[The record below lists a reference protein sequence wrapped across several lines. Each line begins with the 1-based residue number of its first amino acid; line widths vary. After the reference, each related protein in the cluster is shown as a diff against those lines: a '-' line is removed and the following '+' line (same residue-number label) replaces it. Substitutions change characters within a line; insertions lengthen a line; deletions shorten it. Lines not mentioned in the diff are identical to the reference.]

1 VLTTVKGR
9 RTHGRVMELPA
20 WDDEIPQPRRF

>member
-1 VLTTVKGR
+1 MLTTVKGR